1 MVYGCIFKGVKT
13 SGKVV
18 YFTATFPYV
27 MLIILFIRGVTLP
40 GAFDG
45 LKFYMEPDFPKLAVP
60 QVKIWLNLGNI
71 ESLAIPK
78 SLYIN
83 TPIHLS

>member
-45 LKFYMEPDFPKLAVP
+45 LKFYMEPDFSKLAVP
-60 QVKIWLNLGNI
+60 QVKIWLNLENI
-71 ESLAIPK
+71 ESLAI
-78 SLYIN
+78 

>member
-45 LKFYMEPDFPKLAVP
+45 LKFYMEPDFSKLAVP
-60 QVKIWLNLGNI
+60 QVRIWLNLGNV
-71 ESLAIPK
+71 EALPGNS
-78 SLYIN
+78 
-83 TPIHLS
+83 PIHVS